1 MAERKE
7 RCHEFE
13 EHASEVKVRLFAP
26 TLPALF
32 EEACLALSEIMAET
46 PPRAAS
52 ADEPVRLMARD
63 REALLAE
70 WLNELIYRADS
81 EGRLFTAAEIEHLSD
96 TELQGRVGGVGVRE
110 WKTQVKAATL
120 HELTIASLDQEGWTA
135 SVVLDV

>member
-1 MAERKE
+1 MERA
-7 RCHEFE
+7 HEFE
-13 EHASEVKVRLFAP
+13 EHTSEVKIRLFAP
-26 TLPALF
+26 TLPGLF
-32 EEACLALSEIMAET
+32 EEACLALSEVMAES
-46 PPRAAS
+46 PPEAS
-52 ADEPVRLMARD
+52 SAEEPVRLIARD

-96 TELQGRVGGVGVRE
+96 TELQGKVGGAGVTE

-120 HELTIASLDQEGWTA
+120 HELTIARLDQEGWTA